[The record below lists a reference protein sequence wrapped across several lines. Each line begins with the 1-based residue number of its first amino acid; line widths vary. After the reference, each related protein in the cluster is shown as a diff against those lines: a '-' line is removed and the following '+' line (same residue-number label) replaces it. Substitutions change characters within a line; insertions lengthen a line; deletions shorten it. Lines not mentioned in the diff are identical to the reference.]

1 MQREELQIEKEN
13 RDAAEQFLQ
22 LMRNRGMPAK
32 MQKGES
38 ITGANGFV
46 VLVRKARSLHALQS
60 LCMDQTDFRCLTVRY
75 RLQEPPVFGTLL
87 VSFVA
92 DMQQLRSDM
101 PDTSG
106 KFQPA
111 LDSEA
116 WMQLVHQGFFDEL
129 SKSTDLHRN
138 GQGDLNTEWLKMF
151 NKVMSNSKFLSPDD
165 RLVIFGEVVDHP
177 ADHAEF
183 DTALRTLLPLLPEQL
198 GVVLLGMPEEYR
210 LPSGDPHFLEIEWN
224 ERTAGIPEGTE
235 RAYSYKV
242 SSLQDDQPAS
252 RDLLNVQQYA
262 VGIARLIL
270 HEQTNPLTIG
280 IQAPWGKGKS
290 SFMQFVDR
298 ELIRWAPANKSSLTP
313 RLEAVEEELR
323 QNRATSNALMAEGKP
338 EDQTGQQRE
347 EEQALADE
355 QEEME
360 EQRES
365 LWQRMRTKAL
375 DDVVTVHFNAWQYED
390 TQQIW
395 AGLASRIS
403 RALEDAIPAPWRLF
417 TPLSY
422 TWQNQKT
429 DLFVS
434 LIIPVL
440 GALLIGAGLVLGY
453 QTEVTGLVSQAI
465 TQNQL
470 PQWFD
475 IAKLF
480 LPIGSG
486 LFLFWFITWRVLS
499 VLHPVSRRVLEYIR
513 LPDYRNQMGFQ
524 HRVLAD
530 LQFMYDRL
538 KRWRKNPRVVIFID
552 DLDRCSEEKI
562 MEMLQAINLILG
574 ASDFFVLLGIDT
586 EMLYRAIR
594 SYYTENQPEHSLP
607 ENFPENYLRKIIQ
620 LPFHLPEFPT
630 GVRFS
635 LVRNLFSP
643 DAQLEFQRHE
653 DDKKIEE
660 VIASSPPEEE
670 MEETLHYDL
679 SVLRELSIQELE
691 PVEDTV
697 AELAA
702 YGDYQKFL
710 DDNPREV
717 KRLVNVHRLVKILL
731 QMRHANVVWPEH
743 QQRKLV
749 KWLIFCA
756 RWPHL
761 IDDVLRFAQEHKNST
776 NCLADIAGT
785 LPDNLRT
792 QLNEYAH
799 PADRGDIISSQDL
812 QPDGQFHLAAYF
824 SHLIREEDHTRTMA
838 AKG

>member
-1 MQREELQIEKEN
+1 MQREELQIDEQN
-13 RDAAEQFLQ
+13 WDAADQFLNM
-22 LMRNRGMPAK
+22 LRNRGTPAK
-32 MQKGES
+32 MAKGES
-38 ITGANGFV
+38 DAGANGFV
-46 VLVRKARSLHALQS
+46 VLVHQARSLHTLQS
-60 LCMDQTDFRCLTVRY
+60 LCMDQTEFRCLTARY
-75 RLQEPPVFGTLL
+75 RLQGPPVLGTLL
-87 VSFVA
+87 ASFIA
-92 DMQQLRSDM
+92 DMQQLRSDA
-101 PDTSG
+101 PETQGS
-106 KFQPA
+106 FQPGP
-111 LDSEA
+111 DSEL
-116 WMQLVHQGFFDEL
+116 WHRLVSQGFFEEL
-129 SKSTDLHRN
+129 SKYTDLHQN
-138 GQGDLNTEWLKMF
+138 GRGDLSIEWLKRF
-151 NKVMSNSKFLSPDD
+151 NKIISNPKTLTPDD
-165 RLVIFGEVVDHP
+165 RIVMFGEIIDFP
-177 ADHAEF
+177 DEF
-183 DTALRTLLPLLPEQL
+183 TEFESSLRTVLPLLPEQL
-198 GVVLLGMPEEYR
+198 GVVLLGLPEEYH
-210 LPSGDPHFLEIEWN
+210 LPSDEPNFLEIEWQ
-224 ERTAGIPEGTE
+224 EGSEDVPEGAE

-242 SSLQDDQPAS
+242 SSLQDDQPAR
-252 RDLLNVQQYA
+252 RDLLDVRQYA
-262 VGIARLIL
+262 VGLARLIL

-298 ELIRWAPANKSSLTP
+298 ELIRWAPSNKSSLAP
-313 RLEAVEEELR
+313 EIDALEEQLR
-323 QNRATSNALMAEGKP
+323 QNKAKSSAFLTESRRNKPTGEQQAEEKALTEERKKL
-338 EDQTGQQRE
+338 EDQHET
-347 EEQALADE
+347 
-355 QEEME
+355 
-360 EQRES
+360 

-403 RALEDAIPAPWRLF
+403 RALEEAIPGFWRWL
-417 TPLSY
+417 TPLAY

-429 DLFVS
+429 ELVVS

-440 GALLIGAGLVLGY
+440 GALLIGLGLVLGY
-453 QTEVTGLVSQAI
+453 QAEVAGMVSQAI

-486 LFLFWFITWRVLS
+486 LFLFWFIAWRVLS

-530 LQFMYDRL
+530 LQFMYNRL
-538 KRWRKNPRVVIFID
+538 KRWRHSPRVVIFID

-574 ASDFFVLLGIDT
+574 ESDFFVLLGIDT

-630 GVRFS
+630 NVRFS
-635 LVRNLFSP
+635 LVRHLFSP
-643 DAQLEFQRHE
+643 DAQRAFQQHE
-653 DDKKIEE
+653 DNKKIEE

-697 AELAA
+697 AELEA

-731 QMRHANVVWPEH
+731 QMRHSNVVWSEH

-756 RWPHL
+756 RWPDL
-761 IDDVLRFAQEHKNST
+761 IDDVLRFAQEQKNSP
-776 NCLADIAGT
+776 NCLADLAGT
-785 LPDNLRT
+785 LPDDIRDQLR
-792 QLNEYAH
+792 EYAH
-799 PADRGDIISSQDL
+799 PADPGDIISAQDL
-812 QPDGQFHLAAYF
+812 QPDGHFHLAAYF
-824 SHLIREEDHTRTMA
+824 SHLIREEDDTRTIPA
-838 AKG
+838 EG